1 MIKINTISKLRQQ
14 QTRKYI
20 PKQDTVVIAVK
31 ILKYLRINKEYTR
44 DRESITKFNFII
56 EKSFQI
62 NGEKIYVPL

>member
-1 MIKINTISKLRQQ
+1 M
-14 QTRKYI
+14 RKYI

-44 DRESITKFNFII
+44 DMESITKFNFII